1 MFEELTVDSHFFGSD
16 SMHIRADPQ
25 LPEVGLD
32 PGTRPWAA
40 GFDAHFFFSVIFSLK
55 THQETATLG
64 V

>member
-1 MFEELTVDSHFFGSD
+1 
-16 SMHIRADPQ
+16 MHIRSDPQ

-40 GFDAHFFFSVIFSLK
+40 GFDDHFFFSVIFSLK
-55 THQETATLG
+55 THQETSTLG